1 MSAIWGYL
9 SYTNSIN
16 DSLPPAMEEVY
27 KAKCK
32 IDCYR
37 SQQTTN
43 LYMACGIQYITKES
57 CNEVL
62 PIFDTESGIYFTAD
76 CILDN
81 RAELISLLGA
91 DPSEPDGTLMFL
103 AYKKWGMDCLK
114 HFRGLFSMA
123 VYDINAGT
131 LFLAADQVSSRCL
144 YYYKAQDFVCFSTL
158 LDPLRKVCPD
168 IRINEY
174 YIKDFLTAPGL
185 MPNIVPTE
193 TPFSGV
199 LKINPGCYMVIT
211 PDTVTEHSYWTPFS
225 HKKQRHLTAKA
236 YGKAFRSLYTE
247 CVKDAL
253 RTDGEVGISMSSG
266 LDSASVGALAA
277 IELKSNNKT
286 LYSYTYVPFETPKP
300 DKRHKDYVH
309 DETADVMNIVKMH
322 PNIKPHFLNNNGEN
336 CFDFLQDG
344 LKIMEIPYKA
354 VVNFPNLYEVYYHAK
369 NDRCKIVLTGQSG
382 NTTISHGKIID
393 ILYDS
398 YQKKHYLR
406 FFYALNRYSKTT
418 KISRKQALCSCL
430 QQFKYAR
437 KIYRHPNVSEY
448 RPDNPFL
455 SEHILEN
462 YPLQKRYKE
471 GELEFL
477 ASIPTSQESYLQYL
491 HKKALYTYIGEL
503 ETKLGLA
510 TGILLRDP
518 TRDIRLLEFC
528 ADLPYH
534 LFAYRGTPRW
544 LIRENLNDILPA
556 SVLENWMRYGV
567 QNSDWLL
574 RIERDFLGIKRFIEG
589 IIADVKKRDGNR
601 LLSTIVDEEKIL
613 RYLSSVFTD
622 DNATDSSDFFYL
634 CFIVSMISF
643 LNTSM

>member
-37 SQQTTN
+37 SQQTAN

-62 PIFDTESGIYFTAD
+62 PVFDTESGIYFTAD

-81 RAELISLLGA
+81 RAELISLLSS

-144 YYYKAQDFVCFSTL
+144 YYYKTKDFVCFSTL
-158 LDPLRKVCPD
+158 LDPLRNACPD
-168 IRINEY
+168 LAFNEY
-174 YIKDFLTAPGL
+174 YLKDFLTAPGL

-193 TPFSGV
+193 TPYTGV
-199 LKINPGCYMVIT
+199 LKINPGCYMTIS

-277 IELKSNNKT
+277 DLLSETNQT
-286 LYSYTYVPFETPKP
+286 LYSYTYIPYETPEP
-300 DKRHKDYVH
+300 DKQNRNHIH
-309 DETADVMNIVKMH
+309 DETNDVMKIVDMH
-322 PNIKPHFLNNNGEN
+322 PNIQPHFLNNNGKN
-336 CFDFLQDG
+336 CLEFISKG
-344 LKIMEIPYKA
+344 LDIMEIPFKA
-354 VVNFPNLYEVYYHAK
+354 VVNLPNLYEVYYHAQK
-369 NDRCKIVLTGQSG
+369 DGCKIVLTGQTG
-382 NTTISHGKIID
+382 NTTISHGKIMD
-393 ILYDS
+393 ILFDS
-398 YQKKHYLR
+398 YQNKQYMR
-406 FFYALNRYSKTT
+406 FLFRLNRYSKKTG
-418 KISRKQALCSCL
+418 ISRKKALNSCL
-430 QQFKYAR
+430 QQFKHAQEV
-437 KIYRHPNVSEY
+437 YRYSDNFAY
-448 RPDNPFL
+448 QPDNPFL
-455 SEHILEN
+455 SDSILTD
-462 YPLQKRYKE
+462 YPLKERYKE
-471 GELEFL
+471 GELNILCSVPSNRDFYR
-477 ASIPTSQESYLQYL
+477 QFL

-503 ETKLGLA
+503 DTKLGLA
-510 TGILLRDP
+510 TGVLIRDS
-518 TRDIRLLEFC
+518 TRDIRLIEFC

-534 LFAYRGTPRW
+534 IFANRGTPRW
-544 LIRENLNDILPA
+544 LIRENLRDILPTPI
-556 SVLENWMRYGV
+556 LDNWMRFGV

-574 RIERDFLGIKRFIEG
+574 RIQRDFPELSVFIMNIMKSAKEQKTD
-589 IIADVKKRDGNR
+589 ISLESLI
-601 LLSTIVDEEKIL
+601 DEEKIH
-613 RYLSSVFTD
+613 RCISSAAQGDTTF
-622 DNATDSSDFFYL
+622 DSSDFFYL
-634 CFIVSMISF
+634 NFIIAMFAF
-643 LNTSM
+643 LAPT